1 MFKNKQICLGNFT
14 HLVVKL
20 SSIGHELASGYF
32 SKKKKLFKLQNQ
44 ENQESWTESWTAER
58 HKFSFHQ
65 KVSSSLSN
73 DSWS

>member
-44 ENQESWTESWTAER
+44 ENQES
-58 HKFSFHQ
+58 
-65 KVSSSLSN
+65 
-73 DSWS
+73 